1 MTARRRIGI
10 LGGTFDPI
18 HTGHVA
24 LASAAQAR
32 LGLTRVIVM
41 PSHIPP
47 HRRQPLASSFH
58 RFAMVALAVVG
69 RTGWQ
74 SSDLELQIDR
84 PSYTTDTIQSFH
96 DLGFSPAELF
106 FIIGADAFAEI
117 GTWKDY
123 PDILERAHFA
133 VVSRPGYPVDE
144 LPVRLPQ
151 LAARMRGGRSGKT
164 ADSGTDSAVN
174 HTFDWTPDQPSFET
188 PVIILIDAPTPDVS
202 ATAIRERCA
211 EGAPITGMVDPHVQ
225 HHIEQHGLYTP
236 TSPGRWDD
244 AHTET
249 PAAGR
254 LHGQS

>member
-24 LASAAQAR
+24 LASAAHER
-32 LGLTRVIVM
+32 LGLTRVIAI

-47 HRRQPLASSFH
+47 HRRPPLASSFH

-69 RTGWQ
+69 RPGWQ
-74 SSDLELQIDR
+74 SSDTELRSDG
-84 PSYTTDTIQSFH
+84 PSYTTDTIRSFH
-96 DLGFSPAELF
+96 EQGYHASELF

-117 GTWKDY
+117 ATWKDY
-123 PDILERAHFA
+123 PRILERAHFA
-133 VVSRPGYPVDE
+133 VVSRPGYPVTE
-144 LPVRLPQ
+144 SAGQLPQ
-151 LAARMRGGRSGKT
+151 LAGRMRSGP
-164 ADSGTDSAVN
+164 
-174 HTFDWTPDQPSFET
+174 FDEAFDRTLDPSSSQA

-202 ATAIRERCA
+202 ATAIRARCA
-211 EGAPITGMVDPHVQ
+211 EGASIAGLVDARVQ
-225 HHIEQHGLYTP
+225 QHIEQHGLYTS
-236 TSPGRWDD
+236 TSPGRWAD